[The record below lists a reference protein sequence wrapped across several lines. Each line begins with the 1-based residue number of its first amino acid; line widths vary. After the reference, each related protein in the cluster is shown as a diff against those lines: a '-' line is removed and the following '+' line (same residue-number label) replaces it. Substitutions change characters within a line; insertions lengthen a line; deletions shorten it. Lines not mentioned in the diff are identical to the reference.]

1 MTEKESESTELTAKE
16 AQALAAKQEVFDDLV
31 PDQKLMGVFESTLDQ
46 LKEDREEISETL
58 ADFLNMVMNDGDSTA
73 ASKEAVVNLLKMKTD
88 TADKIIKIADLMTR
102 IKLKERNTFPKYL
115 APQVTNQYNF
125 GGQKSE
131 EEQRQALL
139 AEIDTAK
146 GKKK

>member
-1 MTEKESESTELTAKE
+1 
-16 AQALAAKQEVFDDLV
+16 
-31 PDQKLMGVFESTLDQ
+31 
-46 LKEDREEISETL
+46 
-58 ADFLNMVMNDGDSTA
+58 
-73 ASKEAVVNLLKMKTD
+73 MKTD

-125 GGQKSE
+125 GEQKSE
-131 EEQRQALL
+131 EERRQALL

-146 GKKK
+146 GKRK